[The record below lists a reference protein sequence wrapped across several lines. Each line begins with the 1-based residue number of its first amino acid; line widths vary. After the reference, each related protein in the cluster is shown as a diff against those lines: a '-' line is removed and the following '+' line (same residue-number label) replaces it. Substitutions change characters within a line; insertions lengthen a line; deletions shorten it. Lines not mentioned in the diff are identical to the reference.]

1 MNIKANTSKGT
12 RDFNSSSVYKREYI
26 INTIKS
32 CFRNYGF
39 SPIETPSFENSN
51 TLLGKYGDE
60 GDRLIFKI
68 LKSGNFLKGVDNE
81 ILLNPNDNLNIISK
95 NISDKALRYDL
106 TIPFARYVVQNQ
118 NEIHLPF
125 KRYQIQLVWRA
136 DRPQNGRFRE
146 FLQCDA
152 DVIGS
157 QSLLQEVDFIHLFND
172 VFNKLRVPNFKI
184 RINHRK
190 ILVGLSEILDL
201 KEKFIDLTVIL
212 DKIDKIGIDK
222 VVDEVLKIGL
232 KSSLKSTLIDFLNIS
247 GSFNDKLDY
256 LKKLFINSKIGLEGI
271 EDLRYVYDNIVIKKL
286 HNNSLELDISLA
298 RGLSYYTGVIYEV
311 STNSGV
317 KVGSIA
323 AGGRYDN
330 LTSLFGL
337 NNVSGIGI
345 SFGLDRIY
353 LVMDS
358 LNLFPEIEKLNTKV
372 LFINLNKNFE
382 KYVINAVTEL
392 RENNI
397 NTDFYPDI
405 VNLKK
410 QLKYANNIK
419 VKYSVI
425 VGENEFKN
433 SKYLLKAMYD
443 GSQSEHTLKGLIEK
457 LK

>member
-157 QSLLQEVDFIHLFND
+157 KSLLQEVDFIHLFND

-232 KSSLKSTLIDFLNIS
+232 KSSLKSKLIDFLNIS

-433 SKYLLKAMYD
+433 SKYLLKDMYD

>member
-157 QSLLQEVDFIHLFND
+157 KSLLQEVDFIHLFND

-433 SKYLLKAMYD
+433 SKYLLKDMYD

>member
-256 LKKLFINSKIGLEGI
+256 LKKSFINSKIGLEGI

-433 SKYLLKAMYD
+433 SKYLLKDMYD

>member
-68 LKSGNFLKGVDNE
+68 LKSGNFLKGVDNK

-157 QSLLQEVDFIHLFND
+157 KSLLQEVDFIHLFND

-256 LKKLFINSKIGLEGI
+256 LKKIFIKSKIGLEGI

-433 SKYLLKAMYD
+433 SKYLLKDMYD
-443 GSQSEHTLKGLIEK
+443 GSQSEHTLNGLIEK

>member
-1 MNIKANTSKGT
+1 MNVKATTCKGT

-26 INTIKS
+26 INIIKS

-68 LKSGNFLKGVDNE
+68 LKSGNFLKDVNIN
-81 ILLNPNDNLNIISK
+81 ILSNPIDNLNILSK

-157 QSLLQEVDFIHLFND
+157 KSLLQEVDFIHLFHD

-190 ILVGLSEILDL
+190 ILLGLSEILDL
-201 KEKFIDLTVIL
+201 KDKFIDLTVIL
-212 DKIDKIGIDK
+212 DKIDKMGIDK

-232 KSSLKSTLIDFLNIS
+232 KSSLKPTLIDYLNIT
-247 GSFNDKLDY
+247 GSFNDRINY
-256 LKKLFINSKIGLEGI
+256 LKNILAESKIGMEGI
-271 EDLRYVYDNIVIKKL
+271 EDLSYVYDNIAKQKL
-286 HNNSLELDISLA
+286 DNNSLELDISLA
-298 RGLSYYTGVIYEV
+298 RGLNYYTGVIYEV
-311 STNSGV
+311 STNNNV

-353 LVMDS
+353 LLMDS
-358 LNLFPEIEKLNTKV
+358 LKLFPEIDKLNTKV
-372 LFINLNKNFE
+372 LFINLNKDFDQF
-382 KYVINAVTEL
+382 VINAVTEL
-392 RENNI
+392 R
-397 NTDFYPDI
+397 D
-405 VNLKK
+405 
-410 QLKYANNIK
+410 NNIK
-419 VKYSVI
+419 VKYVVI
-425 VGENEFKN
+425 VGENEFKK
-433 SKYLLKAMYD
+433 SKYLLKDMYD
-443 GSQSEHTLKGLIEK
+443 GSQSEHTLKSLIEK

>member
-1 MNIKANTSKGT
+1 MNVKATTCKGT

-26 INTIKS
+26 INIIKS

-68 LKSGNFLKGVDNE
+68 LKSGNFLKDVNIN
-81 ILLNPNDNLNIISK
+81 ILSNPIDNLNILSK

-157 QSLLQEVDFIHLFND
+157 KSLLQEVDFIHLFHD

-190 ILVGLSEILDL
+190 ILLGLSEILDL
-201 KEKFIDLTVIL
+201 KDKFIDLTVIL
-212 DKIDKIGIDK
+212 DKIDKMGIDK

-232 KSSLKSTLIDFLNIS
+232 KSSLKPTLIDYLNIT
-247 GSFNDKLDY
+247 GSFNDRINY
-256 LKKLFINSKIGLEGI
+256 LKNILAESKIGMEGI
-271 EDLRYVYDNIVIKKL
+271 EDLSYVYDNIAKQKL
-286 HNNSLELDISLA
+286 DNNSLELDISLA
-298 RGLSYYTGVIYEV
+298 RGLNYYTGVIYEV
-311 STNSGV
+311 STNNNV

-353 LVMDS
+353 LLMDS
-358 LNLFPEIEKLNTKV
+358 LKLFPEIDKLNTKV
-372 LFINLNKNFE
+372 LFINLNKDFDQF
-382 KYVINAVTEL
+382 VINAVTEL
-392 RENNI
+392 RDNNI

-419 VKYSVI
+419 VKYVVI
-425 VGENEFKN
+425 VGENEFKK
-433 SKYLLKAMYD
+433 SKYLLKDMYD
-443 GSQSEHTLKGLIEK
+443 GSQSEHTLKSLIEK